1 MHPDKKSWTST
12 LQSDRRNAVSPA
24 SYSSRYRPY
33 IIVCSIAAL
42 AIWVSCHTRSP
53 IWTGISPFHP
63 PSYHEPK
70 DEPAEFRWSD
80 LEPSP
85 KLQYTPCFG
94 SFQCARLSVPLNWN
108 VSSSPSSDDSPRAAV
123 AVIKLPAKVPV
134 TDPRYAGPVITNPG
148 GPGES
153 GVYQVLAEGRHLQTL
168 VDSPGSGS
176 RDEYEGGRYFDI
188 LSFDPRGVNN
198 TTPRLRCFPDA
209 FNRQAWNWRYPDYG
223 LLWSSESVLGLEWAR
238 ASALGA
244 SCARGEGQGD
254 DGEGILRYA
263 NTAQVVGDMVEII
276 EREGEWRAAEAERLV
291 AESHLGGDKQLK
303 NEMIKRTAYRPGEE
317 KLQYWGMSYGT
328 LIGSTFAALHPDKV
342 GRVILDGVVDP
353 ADHYAG
359 AWLTQLLDSDKV
371 VTKFSE
377 YCFDAGA
384 EKCPLYTEPSPAA
397 VEDRFTAIL
406 MGLKVKPIPVV
417 PPGAGPEVITYGDV
431 HLYLL
436 SSIYFSFATAETF
449 WDMLAALEERN
460 ATAPA
465 LVDMALQKQARL
477 IPEPTCDDSNNQSK
491 SQHLPRPPCTL
502 PYNSMLGPN
511 QAIGAMDINGTLP
524 NLTRA
529 SFAAYLSE
537 LKSQS
542 KWVSPSWARN
552 KLSSLGYGSVRPAW
566 RPNPFSS
573 SSSAPP
579 QYNTSH
585 PLLIIGNAHDPVTPL
600 RNALR
605 VSQEIF
611 PGSSAVL
618 RQDSEG
624 HVSQSNPS
632 LCTARIVRAY
642 LQTGA
647 LPAADTVCEPETRP
661 FVGCIQ
667 DHGCVFDEGSE
678 DGALW
683 ESMTF
688 LADPFGLRREREK
701 ESIGVEGAS
710 SLFEDWDRALDRRR
724 VLFP

>member
-12 LQSDRRNAVSPA
+12 LQTGRRDVVSPA
-24 SYSSRYRPY
+24 SYSSRYRTY
-33 IIVCSIAAL
+33 IIVCSITAL
-42 AIWVSCHTRSP
+42 AIWVSCHALFPVLTA
-53 IWTGISPFHP
+53 ISPFHP
-63 PSYHEPK
+63 PSHQSPK
-70 DEPAEFRWSD
+70 DDAARHPSKPTEFRWSD
-80 LEPSP
+80 IEPSP
-85 KLQYTPCFG
+85 KLQYSPCFG

-108 VSSSPSSDDSPRAAV
+108 ASSLSDDSPRAAV

-153 GVYQVLAEGRHLQTL
+153 GVYQVLAEGRHLQTI
-168 VDSPGSGS
+168 VDSPG
-176 RDEYEGGRYFDI
+176 EAGRYFDI

-198 TTPRLRCFPDA
+198 TTPPLRCFPDA
-209 FNRQAWNWRYPDYG
+209 FNRQAWNLQYLDYG
-223 LLWSSESVLGLEWAR
+223 LLWSSESVVGQEWAR

-244 SCARGEGQGD
+244 SCARGEGEGG

-263 NTAQVVGDMVEII
+263 NTAQVVGDMVAII
-276 EREGEWRAAEAERLV
+276 EREGEWRAAEAEKLV
-291 AESHLGGDKQLK
+291 TESHLADDEDLQ
-303 NEMIKRTAYRPGEE
+303 NEIIQRTAYRPGGE

-342 GRVILDGVVDP
+342 GRVVLDGVVDP

-359 AWLTQLLDSDKV
+359 AWLTQLFDSDKV

-377 YCFDAGA
+377 YCFRAGA
-384 EKCPLYTEPSPAA
+384 EKCPLYTGPSPAA
-397 VEDRFTAIL
+397 VEDRFTGIL
-406 MGLKVKPIPVV
+406 MSLKDNPIPVV
-417 PPGAGPEVITYGDV
+417 PPGAGPEIITYGDV

-449 WDMLAALEERN
+449 WDMLAALESRN

-477 IPEPTCDDSNNQSK
+477 VPDPTCHDENESK
-491 SQHLPRPPCTL
+491 SQQLPRPPCVL
-502 PYNSMLGPN
+502 SYNSMLGPN
-511 QAIGAMDINGTLP
+511 QAIGAMDINGTPASL
-524 NLTRA
+524 NRT

-537 LKSQS
+537 LGSQS

-573 SSSAPP
+573 TSSR
-579 QYNTSH
+579 YNTSH

-605 VSQEIF
+605 VSREIF

-624 HVSQSNPS
+624 HCSQSNPS

-642 LQTGA
+642 FQTGA
-647 LPAADTVCEPETRP
+647 LPAADTVCEPETKP

-688 LADPFGLRREREK
+688 LADPFGLRRK
-701 ESIGVEGAS
+701 DKDSVGSEGAL
-710 SLFEDWDRALDRRR
+710 SLFEDWDRAFDRRR